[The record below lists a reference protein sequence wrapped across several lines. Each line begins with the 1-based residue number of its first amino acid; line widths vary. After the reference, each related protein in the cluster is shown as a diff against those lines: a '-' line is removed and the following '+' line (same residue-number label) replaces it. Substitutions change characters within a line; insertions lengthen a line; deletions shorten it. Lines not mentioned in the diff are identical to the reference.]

1 MTHLVSL
8 TVEQL
13 LDALASTEPLPAGGS
28 ASALAGAA
36 GASLLLMAAAF
47 PKTKSGSPREA
58 EALAAAAAGLRP
70 VRRRLTALVDED
82 SEAYARVLAARRLP
96 RGTPDEQAQRRH
108 AVAGA
113 MRLATEVPLETM
125 RAARSALGIAVPVAA
140 SAARAV
146 SADAAV
152 ALELLLAAVR
162 GAGRSVAGNLS
173 ALDDPGD
180 VGRIDAERRRLE
192 MESEEDAAQARAA
205 L

>member
-1 MTHLVSL
+1 MTRLVSL

-58 EALAAAAAGLRP
+58 EELAAAAAGLRP
-70 VRRRLTALVDED
+70 VRRRLTSLVDED
-82 SEAYARVLAARRLP
+82 SEAYARVLEARRLP
-96 RGTPDEQAQRRH
+96 KGTPDEQAQRRQ
-108 AVAGA
+108 ALAAA
-113 MRLATEVPLETM
+113 MRRATEVPLETM

-180 VGRIDAERRRLE
+180 VDRIDAERRRLE
-192 MESEEDAAQARAA
+192 MGSEEDAAQARAA